1 MSTNPDKSSP
11 NPGRFAKT
19 WRAAAALFDHANRI
33 SHHALYWLL
42 VLALGGYFAFC
53 AMFLGLRYLVL
64 PNIDHYK
71 PEVAHAASLLLNR
84 PVTIA
89 GIHASWNGLLPRL
102 QLDDVVI
109 HDEHGNSALHLP
121 QVNATL
127 SWSSVLGQLH
137 LHSLE
142 VLKPDL
148 EIERDASGKLYV
160 GGMLID
166 TRQPDDGSA
175 LDWLL
180 AQREIVIRGGALRW
194 RDQLRDA
201 PELTLSDISF
211 VLRNQWRSHQAALH
225 ATPPPSLADPIDLRA
240 EFSHTP
246 FTTRRSDYGQWSGE
260 LYIDWRNTHLDGW
273 KRYADLP
280 WELSGGDGAL
290 RAWMSFRH
298 GVVDNVTA
306 DLALRN
312 VSATLG
318 EGLEPLKLVEVGGRI
333 SAGESVAGLKEKLFS
348 FGAHGHTLTLTDFSL
363 RTEQGSVLPRTTASH
378 RYTAAVDK
386 RPERHE
392 LKVTELDLD
401 ALAQLAMHLPLS
413 APERKLLE
421 NLQPGGQLKN
431 FSASWD
437 GSLPGDGDYKL
448 GGSFERLAIRQQ
460 LPAPGTDGA
469 AVPGFDGLSG
479 EIDANQ
485 DGGRVKLRGERS
497 TLFLANY
504 VNEPTLPF
512 DHLSI
517 DGSWTFRDQ
526 HRKLAL
532 KLAAMEFQQSG
543 LKGRV
548 EGTHLLP
555 WPLTAGQLGEID
567 LRAHFPTVPLNRVVG
582 YLPSVAGPA
591 TRDWLS
597 GGLVDGHADDVNLVL
612 KGELDKFPFLPK
624 AGVAHAGG
632 VFRLSARIRQGKL
645 SPAPQMLAQ
654 DRHTPLWARI
664 DDIEGQVTID
674 RSRLHVHADS
684 AKTWGVPLANVD
696 VVIPDF
702 LASAPFL
709 DVSGSASGSLQSM
722 VAYVNASPVA
732 GWIDDLTEEARATG
746 AARVSL
752 KMHIPLTDAGQPAV
766 QGSVKFGGNEVQLW
780 RSLPAVAALQGE
792 LSFSDH
798 GFQLGAL
805 QGSMLGGPVAI
816 TGGTQRDGSTAVRLD
831 GAVTADALS
840 RFGTNPA
847 IKRIARK
854 LSGTARYAANLK
866 VRNQRLDFTLDS
878 TLAGLAIDLPA
889 PLQKATGE
897 TLPLRV
903 AISPVGQFDN
913 ATQSEEIR
921 VNLGRA
927 ISARYLQQRPAS
939 KNAPWKLVRG
949 GIGVN
954 TAPPTMDSGV
964 GISIN
969 LSALNVDAWR
979 NLVAANGTEAP
990 AGDGAGSPFFTFD
1003 AVNIRA
1009 GELSFAD
1016 RTFDNAVIGATRM
1029 RSGWQFN
1036 LNSDAIAGR
1045 ATWEDPWSE
1054 RGAGKISARLTLL
1067 KIEQKEASDVTELLG
1082 GKKSFT
1088 ELPGLDIVADSFE
1101 LRGMKLGR
1109 LELAA
1114 TNAGLTAGSGREW
1127 RISKL
1132 ALSNPGAT
1140 MRATGRWIAGK
1151 NDNQSS
1157 LSYEMDIADAGQL
1170 LDRVGFER
1178 VLRGGKGKMEGELGW
1193 RGDPTEFDFPTLSGS
1208 LSMKLGSGQFLKADP
1223 GVAKLLGVMSLQSL
1237 PRRLTLDF
1245 RDVFSEG
1252 FAFDSIA
1259 STATITRGT
1268 LKTDSFKMRGPNAV
1282 VLMDG
1287 SVDLA
1292 NETQNLNVVVIP
1304 ELNAGGASVL
1314 YGLAVNPVV
1323 GLGAFLAQYFLK
1335 NPVAAVLTQDYQVT
1349 GPWKDP
1355 VIRKMPARRK
1365 AGEPGTTPGTTS
1377 GAQRGAANE

>member
-1 MSTNPDKSSP
+1 MSTIPDQNSP
-11 NPGRFAKT
+11 NRSRVASL
-19 WRAAAALFDHANRI
+19 WRAAVIAFNHANRA

-42 VLALGGYFAFC
+42 VLLTVGYFGFC

-71 PEVAHAASLLLNR
+71 PEVASVASRMLNR

-89 GIHASWNGLLPRL
+89 GIHASWNGLMPRL
-102 QLDDVVI
+102 QLDGVVI
-109 HDEHGNSALHLP
+109 HDEHGDSALHLP

-127 SWSSVLGQLH
+127 SWSSVLGKLH

-142 VLKPDL
+142 ILKPDL
-148 EIERDASGKLYV
+148 EVERDPQGRLFV
-160 GGMLID
+160 GGMLLD
-166 TRQPDDGSA
+166 TSQPDDGSG

-180 AQREIVIRGGALRW
+180 TQREIVIRDGALRW
-194 RDQLRDA
+194 RDQLRNA
-201 PELTLSDISF
+201 PELTLSGISF
-211 VLRNQWRSHQAALH
+211 VLRNQWRTHQAALH
-225 ATPPPSLADPIDLRA
+225 ATPPDALAEPIDLRA
-240 EFSHTP
+240 EFSHPP
-246 FTTRRSDYGQWSGE
+246 FMTRRSDYGQWSGE
-260 LYIDWRNTHLDGW
+260 LYADWRNTHLDGW
-273 KRYADLP
+273 KRYVDLP
-280 WELSGGDGAL
+280 WELAGGDGAL
-290 RAWMSFRH
+290 RAWLSFRR
-298 GVVDNVTA
+298 GVVENVTA

-318 EGLEPLKLVEVGGRI
+318 EGLQPLKLIEVAGRI
-333 SAGESVAGLKEKLFS
+333 SAGESVTGLKEKLFS
-348 FGAHGHTLTLTDFSL
+348 FGAHGHQLTLTDFSL
-363 RTEQGSVLPRTTASH
+363 LTEQGSVLPRTTASY
-378 RYTAAVDK
+378 RYVAGGDK

-401 ALAQLAMHLPLS
+401 ALARLATHLPLS

-421 NLQPGGQLKN
+421 DLQPQGVLRN

-437 GSLPGDGDYKL
+437 GELPGAGEYKL
-448 GGSFERLAIRQQ
+448 AGKFERLAIRQQ
-460 LPAPGTDGA
+460 VPAPGSDGV

-479 EIDANQ
+479 EIDASQ
-485 DGGRVKLRGERS
+485 DGGRAKIKGERS

-504 VNEPTLPF
+504 LNNSVLPF

-526 HRKLAL
+526 RRKLAL
-532 KLAAMEFQQSG
+532 KVSALEFQQSG
-543 LKGRV
+543 LEGRV

-555 WPLTAGQLGEID
+555 WPLAAGQLGEID

-582 YLPSVAGPA
+582 YLPAAAGPD
-591 TRDWLS
+591 TRDWMGS
-597 GGLVDGHADDVNLVL
+597 ALVDGQADDVNLVL
-612 KGELDKFPFLPK
+612 KGDLAKFPFLPK
-624 AGVAHAGG
+624 AGAANADG
-632 VFRLSARIRQGKL
+632 VFRLAAKIRHGKL
-645 SPAPQMLAQ
+645 LPAPQMLAH
-654 DRHTPLWARI
+654 DRRTPSWPRI
-664 DDIEGQVTID
+664 DDIEGQVTIE
-674 RSRLHVHADS
+674 RSRLHVRADS
-684 AKTWGVPLANVD
+684 ARTAGVPLSNVD

-702 LASAPFL
+702 LAHAPLL
-709 DVSGSASGSLQSM
+709 DVSGTANGSLPAM
-722 VAYVNASPVA
+722 LAYVNASPVA
-732 GWIDDLTEEARATG
+732 GWIDDLTEETRATG
-746 AARVSL
+746 SARVSL
-752 KMHIPLTDAGQPAV
+752 KMQIPLTDAGQPAV
-766 QGSVKFGGNEVQLW
+766 QGSVKFSGNEVQLW
-780 RSLPAVAALQGE
+780 RSLPAVTALNGE

-798 GFQLGAL
+798 GFQLGGL
-805 QGSMLGGPVAI
+805 QGSMLGGPVAM

-831 GAVTADALS
+831 GALTVDGLA

-847 IKRIARK
+847 IKRIVRK
-854 LSGTARYAANLK
+854 LAGSTRYTANVK
-866 VRNQRLDFTLDS
+866 VRNQRLDFMLDS
-878 TLAGLAIDLPA
+878 SLAGLAIDLPA
-889 PLQKATGE
+889 PLQKTAGE

-903 AISPVGQFDN
+903 SISPVGQFD
-913 ATQSEEIR
+913 AAMQSEEIR
-921 VNLGRA
+921 VSLGRA
-927 ISARYLQQRPAS
+927 ISARYLQQRPAT

-954 TAPPTMDSGV
+954 AVPPTVDSGV
-964 GISIN
+964 GLSVN
-969 LSALNVDAWR
+969 LSSLNVDAWR
-979 NLVAANGTEAP
+979 NLFASGGADAAAADGM
-990 AGDGAGSPFFTFD
+990 AGNPFFTID
-1003 AVNIRA
+1003 AVNLRA
-1009 GELSFAD
+1009 GELIFAD
-1016 RTFDNAVIGATRM
+1016 RTFDSAVIGATRM

-1036 LNSDAIAGR
+1036 INSDAIAGR
-1045 ATWEDPWSE
+1045 ATWEDPSSE
-1054 RGAGKISARLTLL
+1054 RGAGKVSARLTLL
-1067 KIEQKEASDVTELLG
+1067 KIAQSEASEVTELLG

-1088 ELPGLDIVADSFE
+1088 ELPGLDVIADSFE

-1114 TNAGLTAGSGREW
+1114 TNAGLPMSPGREW

-1132 ALSNPGAT
+1132 AISNPGAS
-1140 MRATGRWIAGK
+1140 MRATGRWITGK
-1151 NDNQSS
+1151 NESQSS
-1157 LSYEMDIADAGQL
+1157 LSYELDIADAGQL

-1193 RGDPTEFDFPTLSGS
+1193 RGDPTEFDFPTMSGS

-1335 NPVAAVLTQDYQVT
+1335 NPVAAVLTQDYQIT

-1355 VIRKMPARRK
+1355 VIKKMPSRRK
-1365 AGEPGTTPGTTS
+1365 PAETGGTPN
-1377 GAQRGAANE
+1377 GAQRGAAND